1 VRGKS
6 GLTGGGMNKEDSPV
20 KKKKNGNKE
29 KVLAYDM
36 NLMQK
41 VAAILEAGNIEEF
54 IDVKKRPFRLIFL
67 NFIIG
72 LSRGVGF
79 LLGAT
84 VVGAIVLAILKSVF
98 VKLGGMPW
106 FGSQIADILLYVKE
120 VTEQAQQA
128 GR

>member
-1 VRGKS
+1 MK
-6 GLTGGGMNKEDSPV
+6 KEKSPV
-20 KKKKNGNKE
+20 KRKKACNKE
-29 KVLAYDM
+29 KVLVYDM

-41 VAAILEAGNIEEF
+41 VAAMLEAGNIEEF
-54 IDVKKRPFRLIFL
+54 IDVKSRPFRLIFL

-84 VVGAIVLAILKSVF
+84 VVGAIILAVLKGVF
-98 VKLGGMPW
+98 IKLGGMPW
-106 FGSQIADILLYVKE
+106 FGTQIADILLYVKD

-128 GR
+128 SAGK

>member
-1 VRGKS
+1 
-6 GLTGGGMNKEDSPV
+6 M
-20 KKKKNGNKE
+20 KKTEKNIKDKKAIKVE

-36 NLMQK
+36 KLMQK
-41 VAAILEAGNIEEF
+41 VAAMLEAGNIEEF
-54 IDVKKRPFRLIFL
+54 IDIKSRPLRLIVL

-84 VVGAIVLAILKSVF
+84 VVGAIVLAIMKGVF

-106 FGSQIADILLYVKE
+106 FGTQIADILYYVKD

-128 GR
+128 SPGR